1 MLLELVRHGSL
12 DEYLR
17 SSSSQTI
24 KTVDMVEATACLA
37 AALWHLEE
45 NGVVHGNIR
54 CNKLLVH
61 AHTNN
66 SFVVKLADPGIFVY
80 TETDIHW
87 LPPETYNDPELARHS
102 FQADIWAV
110 GTTIWQIFAR

>member
-80 TETDIHW
+80 TEMDIHW
-87 LPPETYNDPELARHS
+87 LPPETYNDLELARHS